1 MARKPRKTI
10 TYAKRPIED
19 ALAAKIAAKEKAIEA
34 EVLSAVTPNLPTE
47 SAAPAPELSMKDLKS
62 RMSSLCVKHGYD
74 PVGELLQIIK
84 DSKGALKQ
92 ELLDIIP
99 EIESADIKMRL
110 LDLAKRIPTPDVRD
124 IISIHR
130 EIIQYIAPKLKATDL
145 EGSLDVGITVNVVRF
160 SDADKSS

>member
-47 SAAPAPELSMKDLKS
+47 SAAPELSMKDLKS

-110 LDLAKRIPTPDVRD
+110 LDLAKRIPTPDARD
-124 IISIHR
+124 IISIHK